1 MTTPKRGYR
10 KTRQCQ
16 SAAVSREEL
25 LGRYIAETGATVR
38 QAAVQFGVSKS
49 TVHKDITEKL
59 AFTNHTLY
67 KEVKVV
73 LDKNKSERHLRGGIA
88 TREKFEM
95 IKELKQR
102 EA

>member
-1 MTTPKRGYR
+1 
-10 KTRQCQ
+10 
-16 SAAVSREEL
+16 
-25 LGRYIAETGATVR
+25 
-38 QAAVQFGVSKS
+38 
-49 TVHKDITEKL
+49 
-59 AFTNHTLY
+59 
-67 KEVKVV
+67 V